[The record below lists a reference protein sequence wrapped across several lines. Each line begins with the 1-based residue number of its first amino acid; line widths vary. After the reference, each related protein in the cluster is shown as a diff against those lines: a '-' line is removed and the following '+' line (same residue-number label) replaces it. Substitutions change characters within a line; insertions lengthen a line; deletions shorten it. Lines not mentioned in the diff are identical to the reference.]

1 MDVQL
6 NILNEITHVPL
17 KKWVSQSVSILVIK
31 TQKMN
36 AKNISAMRKSTYQHG
51 SKKSKPQPELKRKRK
66 SKPKPKLV
74 KKKKKLQIP
83 KKQFGVSRAHV
94 PVSVSKRGRVGKRK
108 SHLKFH
114 PETMYSVF
122 CL

>member
-17 KKWVSQSVSILVIK
+17 KKWESHKLPEREHFSDQDSEDECEEYISDEEIVIPK
-31 TQKMN
+31 
-36 AKNISAMRKSTYQHG
+36 RKQ
-51 SKKSKPQPELKRKRK
+51 KSKPQPKLKRKRK

-83 KKQFGVSRAHV
+83 KKQSGVSRAHV
-94 PVSVSKRGRVGKRK
+94 PVRVKEGSSWKEK
-108 SHLKFH
+108 KPS
-114 PETMYSVF
+114 
-122 CL
+122 